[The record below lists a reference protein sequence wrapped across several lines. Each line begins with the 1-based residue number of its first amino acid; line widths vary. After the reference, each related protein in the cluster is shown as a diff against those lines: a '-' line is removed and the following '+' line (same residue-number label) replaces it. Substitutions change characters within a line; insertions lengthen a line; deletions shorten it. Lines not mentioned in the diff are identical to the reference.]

1 MPTGLVEILEEIKTV
16 WNRWTGGDLYY
27 FEENG
32 SRSLP
37 PGIPP
42 ALLGEYLEGRPTE
55 GQTMAGRT
63 WWVKRLNLI
72 PGNRF
77 LVLSA
82 DQPSPFAQVLDSWA
96 HLLQINLSYWVD
108 GRGERARGG
117 IRDFREGISDPEHT
131 AEGLRAAARLL
142 KGCLGASDVIL
153 VIEDHSRLLVEG
165 VEARFYPRAK
175 EWLESA
181 YMHEP
186 VTFTK
191 NDAGGVIM
199 PIRLTLPTGR
209 RGALI
214 ALMSDNSIP
223 VEQEWV
229 SDLEG
234 FLAWVFKPLVS
245 SQHAEADQR
254 FRHELAI
261 AANIHASLF
270 PAKMPVIAGMDLAAD
285 LIPARQVGGDFFD
298 LARSSEGEWVLAVG
312 DVAGKGA
319 SASILSAVVHAVLQ
333 CESPNHRHPGTL
345 LESIN
350 ARLFADLDRAET
362 FVTMAVGFLDPLR
375 GTIQYAAAGHVDGV
389 LWKAEEERLHPMPA
403 TGLPLGI
410 SSTSTYDISSTSLD
424 PGDVFLLHTDGITE
438 SEDPG
443 GKLLGAQGLTDLMYA
458 CHLAPARSQVDSILT
473 ALEVHRQGL
482 PQRDDVAL
490 LLCRRTEIADE
501 GRLVQPFVFPAEV
514 SSISLAV
521 DLVRNLGTRRLDTPS
536 EIFEDFALA
545 LAEVVANQI
554 KHAYRQQSGRIQG
567 RLVLDKNTL
576 TADTFDYGYSFHP
589 VVDSGNQL
597 DPENPP
603 EGGYGMQLIDALT
616 DQWDYSA
623 LEGGRNHWRLIKT
636 IPGAVKP

>member
-1 MPTGLVEILEEIKTV
+1 MPTGLVEILEELKAV
-16 WNRWTGGDLYY
+16 WNMWTDGDLYY
-27 FEENG
+27 FEYAEP
-32 SRSLP
+32 RSLP

-42 ALLGEYLEGRPTE
+42 ALLGEHLERRPTE

-63 WWVKRLNLI
+63 WWVKRLDLI
-72 PGNRF
+72 PGDRF

-82 DQPSPFAQVLDSWA
+82 DHPSPSAQVLESWA
-96 HLLQINLSYWVD
+96 YLLEAHFSSRED
-108 GRGERARGG
+108 GGGARERGSHH
-117 IRDFREGISDPEHT
+117 DFRAGMSDPEYT
-131 AEGLRAAARLL
+131 TEGLRAAARLL
-142 KGCLGASDVIL
+142 KSCLGASDVIL
-153 VIEDHSRLLVEG
+153 VIEEHSRMLVEG
-165 VEARFYPRAK
+165 VEARFYPRAQ

-186 VTFTK
+186 GAFTTH
-191 NDAGGVIM
+191 DAGGVIM
-199 PIRLTLPTGR
+199 PIRLGLPAGS
-209 RGALI
+209 RGAVV
-214 ALMSDNSIP
+214 ALMSDSSIP
-223 VEQEWV
+223 VGQAWV
-229 SDLEG
+229 SDLERI
-234 FLAWVFKPLVS
+234 LAWGFKPLIS
-245 SQHAEADQR
+245 SQQVEADQR
-254 FRHELAI
+254 LRHDLAI

-270 PAKMPVIAGMDLAAD
+270 PARMPEIDGMDLAAD

-298 LARSSEGEWVLAVG
+298 LARSSEGDWVLAVG

-319 SASILSAVVHAVLQ
+319 SASILTAVVHAVLQ
-333 CESPNHRHPGTL
+333 CESPNHSHPGTL
-345 LESIN
+345 LETIN

-375 GTIQYAAAGHVDGV
+375 GVIQYASAGHVDGV
-389 LWKAEEERLHPMPA
+389 LWKANEERLHPMPA

-410 SSTSTYDISSTSLD
+410 SSSSTYDASSTSFD
-424 PGDVFLLHTDGITE
+424 SGDVFLLHTDGITE

-458 CHLAPARSQVDSILT
+458 CHLAPARLQVDSLLT
-473 ALEVHRQGL
+473 ALEVHRQGI

-490 LLCRRTEIADE
+490 LLCRRPETADE

-514 SSISLAV
+514 SSIRLVV
-521 DLVRNLGTRRLDTPS
+521 DLVRNLGALRLNLAP

-576 TADTFDYGYSFHP
+576 TADTFDYGNSFYP
-589 VVDSGNQL
+589 VVGAGNQL

-616 DQWDYSA
+616 DHWDYSS
-623 LEGGRNHWRLIKT
+623 LEGGRNHWHLIKI
-636 IPGAVKP
+636 IPGAVKS